1 MTAALYLDH
10 AATSPVRRA
19 ALEAMWPAL
28 TGVYGNP
35 SSAHEAGRA
44 AAALLEDARARVA
57 RALGAR
63 PGQVVFTAGGTE
75 ADALAVLGTVRA
87 RILAGRPAGHV
98 LTTGLE
104 HSAVRE
110 SCDQLAR
117 LHGVAVEHLAVDG
130 HGLTDPADLAAR
142 LRPDTALVSVHLA
155 NNEVGTLQP
164 VPELAAVCRA
174 AGVPLHV
181 DAVQAAGQAPV
192 DVGALGADLVA
203 LSGHKVGGPKG
214 VGALWV
220 RGGHALEPLV
230 PGGGQERG
238 RRSGTS
244 NVAGAAGFAAAL
256 EEAESERRAHAA
268 AWTWLRDDF
277 AARVLDGVRGVVPA
291 ARLTGHPER
300 RLPRHASFVL
310 PGVNGESVLE
320 EAARRG
326 VLASAGSACS
336 AHSADPSPALLALG
350 LSEDDA
356 RTALRCTFGPEA
368 DAATLTAAADAIVDA
383 VRTVG
388 ALR

>member
-44 AAALLEDARARVA
+44 AAALLEHARARVA
-57 RALGAR
+57 RAIGAR

-87 RILAGRPAGHV
+87 RILACRPAGHV

-110 SCDQLAR
+110 SCGQLAR
-117 LHGVAVEHLAVDG
+117 LHGVEVEHLAVDG
-130 HGLTDPADLAAR
+130 HGLTDPGDLAAR

-164 VPELAAVCRA
+164 VPQLAAACRA

-181 DAVQAAGQAPV
+181 DAVQAAGQVPV
-192 DVGALGADLVA
+192 DVTFLGADLVA

-220 RGGHALEPLV
+220 RGGHELEPIV

-256 EEAESERRAHAA
+256 EEAEAERRAHATH
-268 AWTWLRDDF
+268 WTRLRDDF
-277 AARVLDGVRGVVPA
+277 AARVLDGVRGVAPG

-310 PGVNGESVLE
+310 PGLHGESVLE

-336 AHSADPSPALLALG
+336 AHSEEPSPALLALG
-350 LSEDDA
+350 LTEDEA

-368 DAATLTAAADAIVDA
+368 DAALLDAAADAIVGA
-383 VRTVG
+383 VRAVG

>member
-1 MTAALYLDH
+1 MSAACYLDH
-10 AATSPVRRA
+10 AATAPVRRS

-44 AAALLEDARARVA
+44 AAALLEDARTRVA
-57 RALGAR
+57 RAIGAR
-63 PGQVVFTAGGTE
+63 PGQVVFTGGGTE

-87 RILAGRPAGHV
+87 RILASRPAGHV
-98 LTTGLE
+98 LTTALE

-117 LHGVAVEHLAVDG
+117 LHGVEVEHLPVDG
-130 HGLTDPADLAAR
+130 HGLVDPADLAAR

-155 NNEVGTLQP
+155 HNEIGSLQP
-164 VPELAAVCRA
+164 VPALAAVACA
-174 AGVPLHV
+174 ARVPLHV
-181 DAVQAAGQAPV
+181 DAVQAAGQVPV
-192 DVGALGADLVA
+192 DVTELGADLVA

-220 RGGHALEPLV
+220 RGGHGLEPLV

-238 RRSGTS
+238 RRSGTQ
-244 NVAGAAGFAAAL
+244 NVSGAAGFAAAL
-256 EEAESERRAHAA
+256 EEAEAERVERAGR
-268 AWTWLRDDF
+268 WVGLRDAF
-277 AARVLDGVRGVVPA
+277 VARVLDGVREVAPQ

-320 EAARRG
+320 EAGRRG

-336 AHSADPSPALLALG
+336 AHAADPSPALRALG
-350 LSEDDA
+350 LSEDEA
-356 RTALRCTFGPEA
+356 RAALRCTFGPDA
-368 DAATLTAAADAIVDA
+368 DAPMLDAAADAIVAA